1 MIIIT
6 DKTLVIPVGIAP
18 NYAGA
23 GNADVKLQSKSV
35 TITENGSK
43 TLFPDDN
50 YSGFSQVNITTN
62 VANNPVLEDK
72 SVEIIEN
79 GDYSFIPG
87 PTYDGI
93 GNFRLK
99 VNVETH
105 APIQVQPVK
114 TAYPSFENDVT
125 VVPSEGYEAMSSVIV
140 KKAEV
145 NLQTKSVTINENG
158 STSFTPDDNFMGLS
172 KIDITTNVEL
182 NPVLET
188 RNEQITENGS
198 YKFTPSPNYDG
209 IGNLDL
215 VVNVDVNDP
224 TKVESSKTAYPS
236 FEQDVTVTPSAGFD
250 AMGTVIVKKAEPNLQ
265 DKTVDKASTSEIVLR
280 ADAGYQGLGTVTVA
294 PIKTT
299 SVTVD
304 TSINAQTINANTE
317 NNEYITS
324 VTVNPVNTTSISV
337 DPSTNSQVVN
347 ASENEYI
354 TSVTVNPVNARSI
367 NVDPSTNFQE
377 FSANVE
383 GNEYITY
390 VTVNRVNARSINV
403 DPSTNSQ
410 NVNANVER
418 NEYITSVTVNPVGT
432 KTVTLDSSINAQTIN
447 ANVEGNEYI
456 TSVTVN
462 PVNTTSINVD
472 PSTNSQVVNAPEN
485 EYITSVTVNPVGTKT
500 VTVDPSTN
508 SQTVNA
514 NVEVN
519 EYITSVTVNPV
530 VTKTVNIDSSTNS
543 QTVNANVEGNEYIS
557 TVTVNPV
564 VTKTVNIDS
573 STNAQTVNANTE
585 GNEYITSVTVN
596 PIKTKSLSITPRLV
610 EQTFTAQQ
618 ELYNTVNVSAVKH
631 TEKTYDAST
640 NTQTYDYAENNDVFI
655 KNLTINPVTSSIDP
669 NIVPGNIAKGVSI
682 LGVTGTLES
691 GGGNANDLV
700 DGPALTIKF
709 KVKELFSSKSTSS
722 SKVYAAGK
730 SGYIYLFKVG
740 VSGTESL
747 EAKGIIAYAVNGEL
761 QTITDKF
768 NKWIPYTK
776 KTSDYDDVVVDVYVN
791 FEQSGRYCASE
802 EGADYE
808 TSPYYGSSYNYLPSI
823 IDYSSKYFYNY
834 CTIDKTIVRRTVN
847 AIGRNSF
854 STGRTVNSSMLI
866 FEPGVDGIKRFA
878 DVAFGAY
885 IEKFDI
891 YIYGNIAEFPSFFNK
906 RGKTS
911 KLLVDSYANI
921 YGNIENYPDDYL
933 TDVDLLSTKL
943 HGIIKTV
950 SNTSPKL
957 YKVTGTDIVDYY
969 EGCTNND
976 WYYNGRNR
984 IIIPASLTSLL
995 INKYNS
1001 SSGDYTY
1008 LTGNTEIV
1016 FFGTTPPSLLD
1027 EGTPQQLISTNDPN
1041 TNSSKIERVF
1051 IPAGSN
1057 YDSIL
1062 REPPFKPQVIQF
1074 TPITDLS
1081 TISGAG
1087 YYGYTAPDGSHI
1099 LLNVATT

>member
-1 MIIIT
+1 MIILT
-6 DKTLVIPVGIAP
+6 DKKLVIPVGIAP

-23 GNADVKLQSKSV
+23 GNADVKLQAKSV

-43 TLFPDDN
+43 TLFPDSN
-50 YSGFSQVNITTN
+50 YNGFSQVNITTN

-105 APIQVQPVK
+105 APIQVQAVK

-125 VVPSEGYEAMSSVIV
+125 VIPSEGYEAMSSVIV

-145 NLQTKSVTINENG
+145 NLQSKSVTINENG
-158 STSFTPDDNFMGLS
+158 STSFTPDANFMGLS

-188 RNEQITENGS
+188 RNEEITENGS
-198 YKFTPSPNYDG
+198 YKFTPGPAYDG

-215 VVNVDVNDP
+215 VVNVP
-224 TKVESSKTAYPS
+224 EQTKVESSKTAYPS
-236 FEQDVTVTPSAGFD
+236 FEQDVTVTPSVGFD

-265 DKTVDKASTSEIVLR
+265 DKTVNKASTSEVVLR

-294 PIKTT
+294 PIKVKTMSFDPST
-299 SVTVD
+299 NVQEFS
-304 TSINAQTINANTE
+304 ANTE
-317 NNEYITS
+317 NNEYITN
-324 VTVNPVNTTSISV
+324 VTVNPV
-337 DPSTNSQVVN
+337 
-347 ASENEYI
+347 
-354 TSVTVNPVNARSI
+354 
-367 NVDPSTNFQE
+367 
-377 FSANVE
+377 
-383 GNEYITY
+383 
-390 VTVNRVNARSINV
+390 
-403 DPSTNSQ
+403 
-410 NVNANVER
+410 
-418 NEYITSVTVNPVGT
+418 
-432 KTVTLDSSINAQTIN
+432 K
-447 ANVEGNEYI
+447 
-456 TSVTVN
+456 
-462 PVNTTSINVD
+462 TTSINVD

-508 SQTVNA
+508 SQEVNANVEGNEYITSVTVNPVGTKTVTLDPSTNRQTFNANTEGNEYITSVTVNPVGTKTVNIDSSTIAQTVNA

-530 VTKTVNIDSSTNS
+530 KTT
-543 QTVNANVEGNEYIS
+543 
-557 TVTVNPV
+557 
-564 VTKTVNIDS
+564 
-573 STNAQTVNANTE
+573 
-585 GNEYITSVTVN
+585 
-596 PIKTKSLSITPRLV
+596 SLSITPKIS
-610 EQTFTAQQ
+610 EQTFTAEQQ
-618 ELYNTVNVSAVKH
+618 LYKTVNVSAIKH

-640 NTQTYDYAENNDVFI
+640 NTQTYNYAENNDVFI

-669 NIVPGNIAKGVSI
+669 NIVPENIAKGVSI
-682 LGVTGTLES
+682 LGVTGTLEG
-691 GGGNANDLV
+691 GGGNANEFI

-730 SGYIYLFKVG
+730 SGYICLFKI
-740 VSGTESL
+740 SPESL
-747 EAKGIIAYAVNGEL
+747 SAKGIIAYAVNGEL
-761 QTITDKF
+761 HKITDPSDR
-768 NKWIPYTK
+768 WIPYTK
-776 KTSDYDDVVVDVYVN
+776 KTSDYDDVVVDVYVD
-791 FEQSGRYCASE
+791 FDQSGRYCAAQ

-808 TSPYYGSSYNYLPSI
+808 TSPYYGSSYNYLPNI
-823 IDYSSKYFYNY
+823 IDYTSRYFYNY
-834 CTIDKTIVRRTVN
+834 CTIDKTIVRSTVN
-847 AIGRNSF
+847 AIGKNSF
-854 STGRTVNSSMLI
+854 STGRNVNSGMLI

-878 DVAFGAY
+878 KLAFGVY
-885 IEKFDI
+885 IENFDI
-891 YIYGNIAEFPSFFNK
+891 YIYGNMAEFPSFFNK
-906 RGKTS
+906 KVADS
-911 KLLVDSYANI
+911 KIVADSYAKI
-921 YGNIENYPDDYL
+921 YGNIENYPDNYL
-933 TDVDLLSTKL
+933 TDVNLLSTKL

-950 SNTSPKL
+950 SNTTPKL
-957 YKVTGTDIVDYY
+957 YKVTGTDIIDYY
-969 EGCTNND
+969 EGCTENN

-984 IIIPASLTSLL
+984 MIIPASCTSLL

-1001 SSGDYTY
+1001 NADKYTY
-1008 LTGNTEIV
+1008 LSGNTEIV
-1016 FFGTTPPSLLD
+1016 FFGTTPPSLLN
-1027 EGTPQQLISTNDPN
+1027 EGTPQQLISINDTN

-1062 REPPFKPQVIQF
+1062 REAPYRPQVIQF
-1074 TPITDLS
+1074 TPVTDLS
-1081 TISGAG
+1081 TINGAG

-1099 LLNVATT
+1099 LLNVAST

>member
-1 MIIIT
+1 MIILT
-6 DKTLVIPVGIAP
+6 DKKLVIPVGIAP

-23 GNADVKLQSKSV
+23 GNTDIKLQSKSV

-43 TLFPDDN
+43 TLFPDGN
-50 YSGFSQVNITTN
+50 YDGFSQVNINTN
-62 VANNPVLEDK
+62 VPNNPVLEDK
-72 SVEIIEN
+72 SVEISEN

-87 PTYDGI
+87 PAYDGI

-99 VNVETH
+99 VNVATYD
-105 APIQVQPVK
+105 PIPVESVK
-114 TAYPSFENDVT
+114 TAYPSFEQDVT
-125 VVPSEGYEAMSSVIV
+125 VVPSDGYEAMSSVIV

-188 RNEQITENGS
+188 RSEQITENGS
-198 YKFTPSPNYDG
+198 YKFTPSPDYDG

-224 TKVESSKTAYPS
+224 TRVESSKTAYPS
-236 FEQDVTVTPSAGFD
+236 FENDVTVTPSEGFD

-265 DKTVDKASTSEIVLR
+265 DKNVDKASTSEIVLR

-294 PIKTT
+294 PIKTK
-299 SVTVD
+299 TVSAD
-304 TSINAQTINANTE
+304 PSTNVQEFSANTE

-324 VTVNPVNTTSISV
+324 VIVNPVNTTSIS
-337 DPSTNSQVVN
+337 
-347 ASENEYI
+347 
-354 TSVTVNPVNARSI
+354 
-367 NVDPSTNFQE
+367 
-377 FSANVE
+377 
-383 GNEYITY
+383 
-390 VTVNRVNARSINV
+390 
-403 DPSTNSQ
+403 
-410 NVNANVER
+410 
-418 NEYITSVTVNPVGT
+418 
-432 KTVTLDSSINAQTIN
+432 
-447 ANVEGNEYI
+447 
-456 TSVTVN
+456 
-462 PVNTTSINVD
+462 VD

-500 VTVDPSTN
+500 VTADPSTN
-508 SQTVNA
+508 VQDFSA
-514 NVEVN
+514 NTQNN

-530 VTKTVNIDSSTNS
+530 GTKTVTVDSSTVV
-543 QTVNANVEGNEYIS
+543 QTVNANVEGNEYI
-557 TVTVNPV
+557 
-564 VTKTVNIDS
+564 
-573 STNAQTVNANTE
+573 
-585 GNEYITSVTVN
+585 TSVTVN
-596 PIKTKSLSITPRLV
+596 PVKTKSLSITPRIV

-618 ELYNTVNVSAVKH
+618 ELYKTVNVSAIKH

-640 NTQTYDYAENNDVFI
+640 NTQTYDYAANNDVFI

-682 LGVTGTLES
+682 LGVTGTLE
-691 GGGNANDLV
+691 GGAGNVNGLV
-700 DGPALTIKF
+700 NGPALTIKF
-709 KVKELFSSKSTSS
+709 KVKEIFSSKSTSS
-722 SKVYAAGK
+722 STVYAAGK
-730 SGYIYLFKVG
+730 SGYIYIFDVG

-761 QTITDKF
+761 HTITDKF
-768 NKWIPYTK
+768 DRWIPYKK
-776 KTSDYDDVVVDVYVN
+776 KTSDYDDVVVDVYVD
-791 FEQSGRYCASE
+791 FEQSGKYCASK

-808 TSPYYGSSYNYLPSI
+808 TSPYYDSSYKYLPDI
-823 IDYSSKYFYNY
+823 IDYSNDDFYNY
-834 CTIDKTIVRRTVN
+834 CTVDKTIVRSTVN
-847 AIGRNSF
+847 AIGKNSF
-854 STGRTVNSSMLI
+854 STGRSTPNCGMLI
-866 FEPGVDGIKRFA
+866 FEPGADGIKRFA
-878 DVAFGAY
+878 DIAFGAY

-906 RGKTS
+906 RGKTA
-911 KLLVDSYANI
+911 KIVTDSYAKI
-921 YGNIENYPDDYL
+921 YGDIENYPDNYL
-933 TDVDLLSTKL
+933 TDVNLLSTKL

-969 EGCTNND
+969 EGCTTND

-995 INKYNS
+995 INMYS
-1001 SSGDYTY
+1001 SNTGKYTY
-1008 LTGNTEIV
+1008 LTGNKEIV
-1016 FFGTTPPSLLD
+1016 FFGTTPPSLLN
-1027 EGTPQQLISTNDPN
+1027 EGTPQQPISTNDPS

-1062 REPPFKPQVIQF
+1062 REPPFRPEVIEF

-1081 TISGAG
+1081 TINGAG
-1087 YYGYTAPDGSHI
+1087 YYGYTAPDGSHT
-1099 LLNVATT
+1099 LLNVASSSQAEQDLQTVATEINNL

>member
-1 MIIIT
+1 MIILT
-6 DKTLVIPVGIAP
+6 DKKLVIPVGIAP

-23 GNADVKLQSKSV
+23 GNADVKLQAKSV

-43 TLFPDDN
+43 TLFPDSN
-50 YSGFSQVNITTN
+50 YNGFSQVNITTN

-125 VVPSEGYEAMSSVIV
+125 VIPSEGYEAMSSVIV

-145 NLQTKSVTINENG
+145 NLQSKSVTINENG
-158 STSFTPDDNFMGLS
+158 STSFTPDANFMGLS

-188 RNEQITENGS
+188 RNEEITENGS
-198 YKFTPSPNYDG
+198 YKFTPSPAYDG

-215 VVNVDVNDP
+215 VVNVP
-224 TKVESSKTAYPS
+224 EQTKVESSKTAYPS
-236 FEQDVTVTPSAGFD
+236 FEQDVTVTPSVGFD

-265 DKTVDKASTSEIVLR
+265 DKTVNKASTSEVVLR

-294 PIKTT
+294 PIKVKTMSFDPST
-299 SVTVD
+299 NVQEFS
-304 TSINAQTINANTE
+304 ANTE
-317 NNEYITS
+317 NNEYITN
-324 VTVNPVNTTSISV
+324 VTVNPVKTTSISV

-347 ASENEYI
+347 APE
-354 TSVTVNPVNARSI
+354 
-367 NVDPSTNFQE
+367 
-377 FSANVE
+377 
-383 GNEYITY
+383 
-390 VTVNRVNARSINV
+390 
-403 DPSTNSQ
+403 
-410 NVNANVER
+410 

-432 KTVTLDSSINAQTIN
+432 KTVTLDSSTIVQTVN

-462 PVNTTSINVD
+462 PVKTTSINVD

-508 SQTVNA
+508 SQEVNANVEGNEYITSVTVNPVGTKTVTVDPSTNSQEVNANVEGNEYITSVTVNPVGTKTVNIDSSTIAQTVNA

-530 VTKTVNIDSSTNS
+530 KTT
-543 QTVNANVEGNEYIS
+543 
-557 TVTVNPV
+557 
-564 VTKTVNIDS
+564 
-573 STNAQTVNANTE
+573 
-585 GNEYITSVTVN
+585 
-596 PIKTKSLSITPRLV
+596 SLSITPKIS
-610 EQTFTAQQ
+610 EQTFTAEQQ
-618 ELYNTVNVSAVKH
+618 LYKTVNVSAIKH

-640 NTQTYDYAENNDVFI
+640 NTQTYNYAENNDVFI

-669 NIVPGNIAKGVSI
+669 NIVPENIAKGVSI
-682 LGVTGTLES
+682 LGVTGTLEG
-691 GGGNANDLV
+691 GGGNANEFIG
-700 DGPALTIKF
+700 GPALTIKF

-730 SGYIYLFKVG
+730 SGYICLFKI
-740 VSGTESL
+740 SPESL
-747 EAKGIIAYAVNGEL
+747 SAKGIIAYAVNGEL
-761 QTITDKF
+761 HKITDPSDR
-768 NKWIPYTK
+768 WIPYTK
-776 KTSDYDDVVVDVYVN
+776 KTSDYDDVVVDVYVD
-791 FEQSGRYCASE
+791 FDQSGRYCAAQ

-808 TSPYYGSSYNYLPSI
+808 TSPYYGSSYNYLPNI
-823 IDYSSKYFYNY
+823 IDYTSRYFYNY
-834 CTIDKTIVRRTVN
+834 CTIDKTIVRSTVN
-847 AIGRNSF
+847 AIGKNSF
-854 STGRTVNSSMLI
+854 STGRNVNSGMLV
-866 FEPGVDGIKRFA
+866 FEPGVVGIKRFA
-878 DVAFGAY
+878 NLAFGTY
-885 IEKFDI
+885 IENFDI
-891 YIYGNIAEFPSFFNK
+891 YIYGNMAEFPSFFNK
-906 RGKTS
+906 KVADS
-911 KLLVDSYANI
+911 ELVADSYAKI
-921 YGNIENYPDDYL
+921 YGNIENYPDNYL
-933 TDVDLLSTKL
+933 TDVNLLSTKL

-950 SNTSPKL
+950 SNTTPKL
-957 YKVTGTDIVDYY
+957 YKVTGTDIIDYY
-969 EGCTNND
+969 EGCTENN

-984 IIIPASLTSLL
+984 IIIPASCTSLL

-1001 SSGDYTY
+1001 NTGIYTY
-1008 LTGNTEIV
+1008 LSGNTEIV
-1016 FFGTTPPSLLD
+1016 FFGTTPPSLLN
-1027 EGTPQQLISTNDPN
+1027 EGTPQQLISINDTN

-1062 REPPFKPQVIQF
+1062 REAPYRPQVIQF
-1074 TPITDLS
+1074 TPVTDLS
-1081 TISGAG
+1081 TINGAG

-1099 LLNVATT
+1099 LLNVASTQA

>member
-1 MIIIT
+1 MIILS
-6 DKTLVIPVGIAP
+6 DKKLVIPVGIAP

-23 GNADVKLQSKSV
+23 GNADVKLQAKSV

-43 TLFPDDN
+43 TLFPDGN
-50 YSGFSQVNITTN
+50 YNGFSQVNITTN

-105 APIQVQPVK
+105 APSQVQAVK

-125 VVPSEGYEAMSSVIV
+125 VIPSEGYEAMSSVIV

-145 NLQTKSVTINENG
+145 NLQSKSVTINENG
-158 STSFTPDDNFMGLS
+158 STSFTPDANFMGLS

-188 RNEQITENGS
+188 RNEEITENGS
-198 YKFTPSPNYDG
+198 YKFTPSPAYDG

-215 VVNVDVNDP
+215 VVNVP
-224 TKVESSKTAYPS
+224 EQTKVESSKTAYPS
-236 FEQDVTVTPSAGFD
+236 FEQDVTVTPSVGFD

-265 DKTVDKASTSEIVLR
+265 DKTVNKASTSEVVLR

-294 PIKTT
+294 PIKVKTMSFDPST
-299 SVTVD
+299 NVQEFS
-304 TSINAQTINANTE
+304 ANTE
-317 NNEYITS
+317 NNEYITN
-324 VTVNPVNTTSISV
+324 VTVNPV
-337 DPSTNSQVVN
+337 
-347 ASENEYI
+347 
-354 TSVTVNPVNARSI
+354 
-367 NVDPSTNFQE
+367 
-377 FSANVE
+377 
-383 GNEYITY
+383 
-390 VTVNRVNARSINV
+390 
-403 DPSTNSQ
+403 
-410 NVNANVER
+410 
-418 NEYITSVTVNPVGT
+418 
-432 KTVTLDSSINAQTIN
+432 K
-447 ANVEGNEYI
+447 
-456 TSVTVN
+456 
-462 PVNTTSINVD
+462 TTSINVD

-508 SQTVNA
+508 SQEVNANVEGNEYITSVTVNPVGTKTVTLDPSTNRQTFNANTEGNEYITSVTVNPVGTKTVNIDSSTIAQTVNA

-530 VTKTVNIDSSTNS
+530 KTT
-543 QTVNANVEGNEYIS
+543 
-557 TVTVNPV
+557 
-564 VTKTVNIDS
+564 
-573 STNAQTVNANTE
+573 
-585 GNEYITSVTVN
+585 
-596 PIKTKSLSITPRLV
+596 SLSITPKIS
-610 EQTFTAQQ
+610 EQTFTAEQQ
-618 ELYNTVNVSAVKH
+618 LYKTVNVSAIKH

-640 NTQTYDYAENNDVFI
+640 NTQTYNYAENNDVFI

-669 NIVPGNIAKGVSI
+669 NIVPENIAKGVSI
-682 LGVTGTLES
+682 LGVTGTLE
-691 GGGNANDLV
+691 GGGNANEFI

-730 SGYIYLFKVG
+730 SGYICLFKI
-740 VSGTESL
+740 SPESL
-747 EAKGIIAYAVNGEL
+747 SAKGIIAYAVNGEL
-761 QTITDKF
+761 HKITDPSDR
-768 NKWIPYTK
+768 WIPYTK
-776 KTSDYDDVVVDVYVN
+776 KTSDYDDVVVDVYVD
-791 FEQSGRYCASE
+791 FDQSGRYCAAQ

-808 TSPYYGSSYNYLPSI
+808 TSPYYGSSYNYLPNI
-823 IDYSSKYFYNY
+823 IDYTSRYFYNY
-834 CTIDKTIVRRTVN
+834 CTIDKTIVRSTVN
-847 AIGRNSF
+847 AIGKNSF
-854 STGRTVNSSMLI
+854 STGRNVNSGMLI

-878 DVAFGAY
+878 NLAFGTY
-885 IEKFDI
+885 IENFDI
-891 YIYGNIAEFPSFFNK
+891 YIYGNMAEFPSFFNK
-906 RGKTS
+906 KVADS
-911 KLLVDSYANI
+911 ELVADSYAKI
-921 YGNIENYPDDYL
+921 YGNIENYPDNYL
-933 TDVDLLSTKL
+933 TDVNLLSTKL

-950 SNTSPKL
+950 SNTTPKL
-957 YKVTGTDIVDYY
+957 YKVTGKDIIDYY
-969 EGCTNND
+969 EGCTENN

-984 IIIPASLTSLL
+984 IIIPASCTSLL

-1001 SSGDYTY
+1001 NTGIYTY
-1008 LTGNTEIV
+1008 LSGNTEIV
-1016 FFGTTPPSLLD
+1016 FFGTTPPSLLN
-1027 EGTPQQLISTNDPN
+1027 EGTPQQLISINDTN

-1062 REPPFKPQVIQF
+1062 REAPYRPQVIQF
-1074 TPITDLS
+1074 TPVTDLS
-1081 TISGAG
+1081 TINGAG

-1099 LLNVATT
+1099 LLNVAST